1 MNSKPGLWIALV
13 VTLPWVSVSVS
24 AQDPALDRPVPDH
37 TAAESGESDEA
48 EDPMAWLGIGIKAGM
63 ASNGKGEIDNPTF
76 IDALPAGPG
85 NQKKL
90 TIDSR
95 TGFHLAVP
103 VNLGG
108 DGIGLLL
115 EPSITFASIEG
126 ASSTTGKKKDYGV
139 TIVSGYLGPNL
150 NLHLLDPLYLGVGA
164 GLKVGYASSDIYE
177 FGMDLF
183 GRVPITATYYLVE
196 DLALVL
202 EFAFGYGVTGYA
214 AKQFADPVTTKVVK
228 PDLEFAPVN
237 TWDLTVGLR
246 FP

>member
-1 MNSKPGLWIALV
+1 MHLKPAVWIVFTSLWAGAEAQ
-13 VTLPWVSVSVS
+13 

-48 EDPMAWLGIGIKAGM
+48 EDPMAWLGIGVKVGI
-63 ASNGKGEIDNPTF
+63 ASNGEGEIDNPTF

-85 NQKKL
+85 NKRKL

-95 TGFHLAVP
+95 TGWHLAVP

-115 EPSITFASIEG
+115 EPSLTFASIEG
-126 ASSTTGKKKDYGV
+126 ASTTTGKKKDYGV
-139 TIVSGYLGPNL
+139 TVISGYLGPNL
-150 NLHLLDPLYLGVGA
+150 NLHPIDPLYIGVGA
-164 GLKVGYASSDIYE
+164 GLKVGYATSDIYD
-177 FGMDLF
+177 FGLDIF
-183 GRVPITATYYLVE
+183 GRVPITATFYVIE
-196 DLALVL
+196 DLALVA

-214 AKQFADPVTTKVVK
+214 AKEYVSTATAKVEK
-228 PDLEFAPVN
+228 PDLEFAPVSS
-237 TWDLTVGLR
+237 WDLTIGVR